1 MDFLSNLSYACQK
14 MRIMKQFLLN
24 LKVAMTTALIVLPM
38 LAIGQDQTGTSQKQI
53 SFTDQDNLFIYT
65 TSYSSGSI
73 YNQGPVGQVLLSVV
87 SDEIIIKKQSEVT
100 QEKIENTVL
109 SSIPTAQISWVND
122 NVCTVI
128 ADEQSIGANMSVF
141 MADDDMISVRPTY
154 IRKDYKDLMEL
165 YTVKQ
170 VTIYGFTDVV
180 YYLQQ
185 KYTNDNEVDSLLS
198 SFGYPCE
205 VVYPGSE
212 YGGRAHNV
220 YVPKDVDVISIANTL
235 YETGFFYNSA
245 PYRITTVRETNLE
258 PVDLSVTDFIY
269 DSKGNKVY
277 LYTLPGQFMITKD
290 SETSKAE
297 IEAIINKYLTNAYY
311 EWIADDRCQIATD
324 ESLVDEVIAKIR
336 NEKEVASANRS
347 YLKQSEYEWI
357 LLNGTDYPGIFNFNQ
372 NILVNFNDGVSEA
385 VKDSLR
391 NAFNLTLESDRSE
404 PLWTTWLAPKT
415 ADVLKICN
423 SIYESG
429 YVKWVDVTWVSGFKI
444 HWNSSGSVT
453 TDIKRHEVPITVEI
467 VSESY
472 FNLLGRHIDSPS
484 GLTIVVTRYSDGSV
498 STEKKLF
505 R

>member
-1 MDFLSNLSYACQK
+1 
-14 MRIMKQFLLN
+14 MKQFLLN
-24 LKVAMTTALIVLPM
+24 LKVAMTTALLALPM
-38 LAIGQDQTGTSQKQI
+38 LAIGQDQTGTSQKKI

-87 SDEIIIKKQSEVT
+87 SDELFIKKQSEVT
-100 QEKIENTVL
+100 QDKIENTVL
-109 SSIPTAQISWVND
+109 SCIPAAQISWVND

-128 ADEQSIGANMSVF
+128 ADEQSIKTNMSVF
-141 MADDDMISVRPTY
+141 LADDDMISVRSAY
-154 IRKDYKDLMEL
+154 IRKEYKDLMGL
-165 YTVKQ
+165 FPVTQ
-170 VTIYGFTDVV
+170 VAVYGFTDEI
-180 YYLQQ
+180 YLRQMF
-185 KYTNDNEVDSLLS
+185 TNDNEVDALLS
-198 SFGYPCE
+198 SLGYRCE
-205 VVYPGSE
+205 ELLPGDE
-212 YGGRAHNV
+212 YGGCRILNV
-220 YVPKDVDVISIANTL
+220 YVPKDSDVIPVANTL
-235 YETGFFYNSA
+235 YESGFFYNSA
-245 PYRITTVRETNLE
+245 PYKITTVRETNTE
-258 PVDLSVTDFIY
+258 PMDLSETVFIY
-269 DSKGNKVY
+269 NSEGNKVY

-290 SETSKAE
+290 RETSKAV

-347 YLKQSEYEWI
+347 YLMQSDYEYN
-357 LLNGTDYPGIFNFNQ
+357 LLNGTDYPSIFNFNQ
-372 NILVNFNDGVSEA
+372 DIAVRFKDSISES

-391 NAFNLTLESDRSE
+391 NVFNLSFVSE
-404 PLWTTWLAPKT
+404 TFYINWLAPKI

-429 YVKWVDVTWVSGFKI
+429 YVKWVQPRWVSGFKI
-444 HWNSSGSVT
+444 HWNSSGSGT
-453 TDIKRHEVPITVEI
+453 TDVTRQEAPITGEI

-472 FNLLGRHIDSPS
+472 FDLLGRRVDSPS

-498 STEKKLF
+498 CTEKKLF